1 MQVTQL
7 EHAIRAKE
15 REVAKAREDR
25 DAGKAA
31 ERERAKVIEE
41 VAVRLETDLTAMRVK
56 VWEEGRKGMIN
67 NL

>member
-1 MQVTQL
+1 M
-7 EHAIRAKE
+7 
-15 REVAKAREDR
+15 AKAREDR